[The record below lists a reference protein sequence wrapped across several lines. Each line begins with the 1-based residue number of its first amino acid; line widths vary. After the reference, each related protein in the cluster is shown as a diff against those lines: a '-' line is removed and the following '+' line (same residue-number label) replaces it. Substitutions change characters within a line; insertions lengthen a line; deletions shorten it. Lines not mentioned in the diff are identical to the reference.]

1 MTVQSLERRRKRSAD
16 PLVALH
22 YQLAMAR
29 TEGELDAIVLA
40 DTSGVVVAGAG
51 AWPVCEELAAYAPFL
66 VCSDGSTPSVSR
78 RVEALRPE
86 VEVLP
91 LTVGGQDILL
101 CARGSKKNPE
111 RLTQTAAG
119 VERILNAA

>member
-51 AWPVCEELAAYAPFL
+51 AWPVCEELAAYAPLL

-101 CARGSKKNPE
+101 CARGSKKNAE